1 MRAIQELQ
9 STSHLV
15 RSFQICMSDRRE
27 LNFKNLI
34 YGRPATLLQAFK
46 GGVWFP
52 AGSGHLSE
60 GAPDSGLGDGG
71 IVSLRSSAPCS
82 LEETMWSSSPRI
94 PTAYPVIQFRHYLAG
109 VSVRSQLKDSI
120 RLPLIEMLVMS
131 PRLLALWLISYKLE
145 IPRIPSSSLLEQL
158 TELRKAF
165 YSCLLVYYKG
175 YNSE

>member
-60 GAPDSGLGDGG
+60 GATDSGLGDAE
-71 IVSLRSSAPCS
+71 VFCS
-82 LEETMWSSSPRI
+82 LQLRRGREIFQSLDPNCISS
-94 PTAYPVIQFRHYLAG
+94 
-109 VSVRSQLKDSI
+109 
-120 RLPLIEMLVMS
+120 
-131 PRLLALWLISYKLE
+131 
-145 IPRIPSSSLLEQL
+145 
-158 TELRKAF
+158 
-165 YSCLLVYYKG
+165 
-175 YNSE
+175 N